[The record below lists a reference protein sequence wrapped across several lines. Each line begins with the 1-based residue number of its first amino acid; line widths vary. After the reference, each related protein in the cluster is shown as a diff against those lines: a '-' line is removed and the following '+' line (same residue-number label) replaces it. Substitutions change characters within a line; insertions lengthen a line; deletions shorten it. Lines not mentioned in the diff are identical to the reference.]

1 MVKLV
6 LLLKRRA
13 GMSVEDFRKYYE
25 TTHSVLGKKILPSA
39 IRYQRRYLQALGAAP
54 GYEAVGE
61 TYDCITEV
69 WFADHAAME
78 AALVAAAAPDAA
90 ALLAEDEAKLFDRS
104 KIRFYLVEEECPSFA

>member
-25 TTHSVLGKKILPSA
+25 TTHSALGKKLLPTA
-39 IRYQRRYLQALGAAP
+39 VRYQRRYLQAIGASP
-54 GYEAVGE
+54 GYEATGE

-69 WFADHAAME
+69 WFADQAAME
-78 AALVAAAAPDAA
+78 AGLAVAAEPEAA
-90 ALLAEDEAKLFDRS
+90 ALLANDEEKLFDRS
-104 KIRFYLVEEECPSFA
+104 KIRFYVVDEEQPNF